1 MSATNVT
8 TILISINGTPWK
20 TTTASGRARLTL
32 AAKALA
38 ASVNGRVQRTIST
51 FENSMQ
57 AILVDVQTDG
67 YANYTASDAVD
78 NWLDLQNRRGQDER
92 LLISA

>member
-1 MSATNVT
+1 MS
-8 TILISINGTPWK
+8 PM
-20 TTTASGRARLTL
+20 ARVLMDS
-32 AAKALA
+32 KALA

-57 AILVDVQTDG
+57 ATIVDVQTDG

-92 LLISA
+92 LILSA